1 MTPARSKYPMDRH
14 VPNGLTQQG
23 VGLIEVLIAL
33 VVFALGVVGMAGL
46 QLRTMGIS
54 IDSQQRSYVVS
65 KSQDIAD
72 RIRSNGIPAV
82 NYLSGVNT
90 YNEQFCIN
98 QEAVVS
104 QCSDD
109 VNADADAAACDAPN
123 MSLFDLYDA
132 FCVGEGSF
140 TNQVTGSNQV
150 TDWLVDISCEFPDP
164 ASGAMTATATCD
176 EEGATIAVT
185 TTWFARTAIDSTDAA
200 GAATTETDS
209 MTLRFVQ

>member
-1 MTPARSKYPMDRH
+1 MIAAHNKHTMEARVSI
-14 VPNGLTQQG
+14 GLAQRG

-54 IDSQQRSYVVS
+54 IDSQQRSYVIS

-72 RIRSNGIPAV
+72 RIRSNGIPAI
-82 NYLSGVNT
+82 NYLSGANT
-90 YNEQFCIN
+90 YNEQFCID
-98 QEAVVS
+98 QQAVVS

-109 VNADADAAACDAPN
+109 IGNDANPAACDAFN

-132 FCVGEGSF
+132 FCVGEGSV
-140 TNQVTGSNQV
+140 NEEVSE
-150 TDWLVDISCEFPDP
+150 WLIDISCEFPDP
-164 ASGAMTATATCD
+164 VTGVMTPTAVCD

-185 TTWFARTAIDSTDAA
+185 TSWFARTAIDSTDAA

-209 MTLRFVQ
+209 MTLRFVR